1 MDLVLHYLLEVNRGL
16 LLAQQVKDCE
26 WLPAV
31 IYPLITSEAV
41 VMIAQ
46 KDYARLRKGERI
58 YPLLCILLS

>member
-1 MDLVLHYLLEVNRGL
+1 
-16 LLAQQVKDCE
+16 
-26 WLPAV
+26 LPAV